1 LIVGLDAALNTAA
14 GRLDVGTGSIQERKA
29 SAAMTTMESTILA
42 EQEQECVNELAEE
55 VESIW
60 RRSRPRMM
68 RRLDRTECV
77 KNRTQEAA
85 RMCRETTTDLQ
96 EQGIP
101 FDQANSIALYEWVYL
116 PDLDNLDEAT

>member
-1 LIVGLDAALNTAA
+1 
-14 GRLDVGTGSIQERKA
+14 
-29 SAAMTTMESTILA
+29 MTTMESTILA
-42 EQEQECVNELAEE
+42 EKEQECVNELAEE
-55 VESIW
+55 VETIW

-68 RRLDRTECV
+68 RRLDRTKRV
-77 KNRTQEAA
+77 KDRTQEAA

-96 EQGIP
+96 EQGMP

>member
-1 LIVGLDAALNTAA
+1 
-14 GRLDVGTGSIQERKA
+14 
-29 SAAMTTMESTILA
+29 MTTMEATILA
-42 EQEQECVNELAEE
+42 EEEQECVNELAEE
-55 VESIW
+55 VETIW

-68 RRLDRTECV
+68 RRLDRTKCV

-96 EQGIP
+96 EQGMP